1 MSMPQREMKPD
12 EDWNRGLASGH
23 EALQGVMDEAAAARF
38 AFRAPEAYLARLDPA
53 DPNDPLLRQVLP
65 VAQENQE
72 VPGFGVDPT
81 REWSKR
87 ETSRL
92 IRKYP
97 NRVLLL
103 VTDECPIHC
112 RYCFR
117 RHFPYPGHARDI
129 GDLAPALAA
138 IAADATIAEVILSG
152 GDPLMASDGLL
163 SRLLAAL
170 AAMAHVRLVRIHT
183 RVPVVWPQ
191 RLRPRLLA
199 VLEALVLPKVMV
211 IHANHAQELD
221 GPAAEALF
229 ALRASGFVL
238 LNQSVL
244 LKGVNDHIDALG
256 ALSWRLGELGV
267 VPYYLHQL
275 DAVAGAAHFHV
286 EQAQAVALHRAMRAG
301 LPGHLVPRLVQDQGL
316 ATGKTWL
323 PEDRDARTDWSG
335 EVG

>member
-1 MSMPQREMKPD
+1 MSQPHRRLPD
-12 EDWNRGLASGH
+12 TGPGKGLVGRKELSHGAFF
-23 EALQGVMDEAAAARF
+23 DETAAAQF
-38 AFRAPEAYLARLDPA
+38 AFRAPWSYLQRIAA
-53 DPNDPLLRQVLP
+53 ASPNDPLLRQILP
-65 VAQENQE
+65 VAQENEE

-81 REWSKR
+81 QEWSR
-87 ETSRL
+87 RHAGRL
-92 IRKYP
+92 IRKYR

-117 RHFPYPGHARDI
+117 RHFPYPGHSAGMD
-129 GDLAPALAA
+129 DLTPALAV
-138 IAADATIAEVILSG
+138 IKADAGIAEVILSG
-152 GDPLMASDGLL
+152 GDPLMAADGLL

-170 AAMAHVRLVRIHT
+170 AAIAHVRMVRIHT

-199 VLEALVLPKVMV
+199 VLEALDLPKVMV

-221 GPAAEALF
+221 GAAAEALA
-229 ALRASGFVL
+229 ALRACGFVL

-244 LKGVNDHIDALG
+244 LRGVNDHIDALG

-275 DAVAGAAHFHV
+275 DAVAGAAHFQV
-286 EQAQAVALHRAMRAG
+286 EQERAVALHRAMRSR
-301 LPGHLVPRLVQDQGL
+301 LPGHLVPRLVQDRGL
-316 ATGKTWL
+316 AAGKTWL
-323 PEDRDARTDWSG
+323 PEERDAKAQWSG
-335 EVG
+335 EAG